1 MASSALADGP
11 VRRTFCFV
19 RLNQPMQQVW
29 LRDNNGRV
37 DEERFDLV
45 VLGAGSGG
53 YACALRAA
61 QLGLRVALVERDL
74 VGGTCL
80 HHGCIPTKAILHAA
94 EVADGARDG
103 ARFGVHATVDKVD
116 LAGVSSYAQGVV
128 SRLHKG
134 LTGLVASRGI
144 TVVAG
149 EGRLVPGSGVPAV
162 AVTTADGEQT
172 LTAPYVVLAS
182 GSQPKTLPGLVP
194 DGERVL
200 TSTDAIRLE
209 TLPTSAVVLGGGVIG
224 VELASA
230 WRSFGVEVTVV
241 EALDRLV
248 PGEDPAASAALL
260 RAYRKRGI
268 TVRTSSPV
276 RSVETLPTGVRVA
289 LDDTDGSTVEADLVL
304 VAVGRGPRSSG
315 MGYEE
320 AGVALDRGYV
330 TVGERLQTS
339 VPGVY
344 AVGDLVLGLQ
354 LAHRGF
360 AHGVFVAEDVAHRE
374 GRLDRA
380 PVLVPDEQIPRV
392 TYCDPEVASV
402 GLSEEVARARYGDV
416 ETQTYDLAGNGKA
429 QILQTSGFV
438 KLVRRTDGPVV
449 GVHMVGARVGE
460 LIGEAQLITSWEA
473 WPDEVASLPHAHPTL
488 DEALGEAH
496 LALAGRPLHAHR

>member
-1 MASSALADGP
+1 VS
-11 VRRTFCFV
+11 
-19 RLNQPMQQVW
+19 
-29 LRDNNGRV
+29 
-37 DEERFDLV
+37 DESYDLV

-80 HHGCIPTKAILHAA
+80 HYGCIPTKALLHAA
-94 EVADGARDG
+94 EVADNARDG
-103 ARFGVHATVDKVD
+103 ARFGVHSSVEKVD
-116 LAGVSSYAQGVV
+116 LAGVRSYAQGVV
-128 SRLHKG
+128 TRLYKG

-149 EGRLVPGSGVPAV
+149 EGRLVPGSGTPAV
-162 AVTTADGEQT
+162 SVTSEDSERT

-182 GSQPKTLPGLVP
+182 GSQSKSLPGLVP

-268 TVRTSSPV
+268 TVRLSSPV
-276 RSVETLPTGVRVA
+276 RSVETLPTGVRVTV
-289 LDDTDGSTVEADLVL
+289 DDPKSGSGTTLEADVVL
-304 VAVGRGPRSSG
+304 VAVGRGPRSAG

-320 AGVALDRGYV
+320 AGVGLDRGYV
-330 TVGERLQTS
+330 TVDDRLRTS

-380 PVLVPDEQIPRV
+380 PVLVADEQIPRV

-402 GLSEEVARARYGDV
+402 GLSEETARARYTDV

-438 KLVRRTDGPVV
+438 KLVRRAGGPVV
-449 GVHMVGARVGE
+449 GIHLVGARVGE

-496 LALAGRPLHAHR
+496 LALAGRPLHAHG

>member
-1 MASSALADGP
+1 MS
-11 VRRTFCFV
+11 
-19 RLNQPMQQVW
+19 
-29 LRDNNGRV
+29 
-37 DEERFDLV
+37 DEQFDLV

-80 HHGCIPTKAILHAA
+80 HYGCIPTKAILHAA

-116 LAGVSSYAQGVV
+116 LAGVSAYARGVV
-128 SRLHKG
+128 SRLYQG
-134 LTGLVASRGI
+134 LTGLVAARGVS
-144 TVVAG
+144 VVAG

-162 AVTTADGEQT
+162 AVTTEAGEQT

-182 GSQPKTLPGLVP
+182 GSQSKTLPGLVP

-289 LDDTDGSTVEADLVL
+289 LDDPAGTTLEADLVL

-315 MGYEE
+315 LGYEE
-320 AGVALDRGYV
+320 AGVVLDRGYV
-330 TVGERLQTS
+330 TVDERLQTS

-360 AHGVFVAEDVAHRE
+360 AHGMFVAEDVAHRE

-380 PVLVPDEQIPRV
+380 PVLVGDDQIPRV